1 MFFLLLL
8 ALTTEAEARPHR
20 ENHHPRPHH
29 DRVESQVMDRRH
41 GNDVMVVTHWIGPF
55 RLTFVQD
62 VPDRDRPRHHRPRNR
77 RGC

>member
-1 MFFLLLL
+1 
-8 ALTTEAEARPHR
+8 
-20 ENHHPRPHH
+20 
-29 DRVESQVMDRRH
+29 
-41 GNDVMVVTHWIGPF
+41 MVVTHWIGPF